1 PRRTSVHKL
10 GCVRRTQRALAMW
23 HRHLADDVPGT
34 LAGMPMPLRPV
45 AVHRHHAGGAAQ
57 NSSLATRRFGLENHG
72 KRENV
77 SDMTVAEAKA
87 MPIGEKFQL
96 MEALWE
102 DMRERF
108 ESMPVSDEIKT
119 LLDERRV
126 RAARGESK
134 ILDWDKVKS
143 ALGRG

>member
-1 PRRTSVHKL
+1 
-10 GCVRRTQRALAMW
+10 LA
-23 HRHLADDVPGT
+23 A
-34 LAGMPMPLRPV
+34 
-45 AVHRHHAGGAAQ
+45 
-57 NSSLATRRFGLENHG
+57 RRFGLEKHG

-108 ESMPVSDEIKT
+108 ESMPVSSEIKT
-119 LLDERRV
+119 LLDERRA